1 MEEEWIKG
9 TVTVEN
15 GVVVAV
21 QSEGQSPAPL
31 GEGTL
36 TKTLN
41 DLAEDGWEFDGE
53 LPPYNPTEGRY
64 VLKIKKRKSLM
75 L

>member
-1 MEEEWIKG
+1 MEEWIKA

-21 QSEGQSPAPL
+21 QSEGQLPTWVSGA
-31 GEGTL
+31 TL
-36 TKTLN
+36 SITLN
-41 DLAEDGWEFDGE
+41 DLAEDGWQSDSEA
-53 LPPYNPTEGRY
+53 PPPTTIEGRY
-64 VLKIKKRKSLM
+64 VINIRKRKSLM